1 MKQLYDKIKSL
12 CDERSITPAG
22 LARELGFS
30 KNFFTELKS
39 DRVKSCSALRLSAIA
54 DYFGVDAD
62 SLIRD
67 GAPARVRV
75 PVYGRVPAGI
85 PIEAVE
91 DILGFEDITP
101 ELAASGSFIA
111 LRIKGDSMTPVV
123 CDGDTIIIRIQADAD
138 SGDIVVA
145 MIGGDED
152 TCKRIKKEPDGVWLV
167 PNNPAYEPMYFP
179 NGDIEALPLTIL
191 GKVVELRRRF

>member
-62 SLIRD
+62 SLIKD

-91 DILGFEDITP
+91 DILGF
-101 ELAASGSFIA
+101 
-111 LRIKGDSMTPVV
+111 
-123 CDGDTIIIRIQADAD
+123 
-138 SGDIVVA
+138 
-145 MIGGDED
+145 
-152 TCKRIKKEPDGVWLV
+152 
-167 PNNPAYEPMYFP
+167 
-179 NGDIEALPLTIL
+179 
-191 GKVVELRRRF
+191 